1 MGVAGT
7 GCRGQGREPPEQPPG
22 CGDARGHCV
31 LVTPPRLSQAAGI
44 PGWDV
49 PARSW
54 GRHGLRVPCRP
65 LCPLLAAVTNPVC
78 CHTWPLPAFAQGQ
91 QRGDRRVP
99 GLVTGVPPR
108 ASTAVCVRGRC
119 VGAGVVAA
127 ADVQVLPRVNSGAV
141 WAPVLRPGV
150 GDAGGCGGGSL
161 LRGTAVTYQSHQA
174 AVSGKRCKWVRR
186 WLPPCWELAKDS
198 RVSPPAMP
206 PVPRAPRKPD
216 GDREG
221 QKGAAAAG
229 LASVHECILF
239 IAFCSPVQ

>member
-1 MGVAGT
+1 MLAPGAGGRAGDPQNSLLAVGMHEDT
-7 GCRGQGREPPEQPPG
+7 VSLSPPQAQPGSGDSRLGCASAELGTPWAACALSPSLPTPG
-22 CGDARGHCV
+22 CSDKPGV
-31 LVTPPRLSQAAGI
+31 LS
-44 PGWDV
+44 
-49 PARSW
+49 
-54 GRHGLRVPCRP
+54 H
-65 LCPLLAAVTNPVC
+65 LA
-78 CHTWPLPAFAQGQ
+78 PAFAQGQ

-99 GLVTGVPPR
+99 GLVTGVPPC

-150 GDAGGCGGGSL
+150 GDAGGCRGGSL

-198 RVSPPAMP
+198 RVSPPAVP
-206 PVPRAPRKPD
+206 PVPQAPRKPD